1 MCKKT
6 VIWAIAFSF
15 VSTSAF
21 ADWQYTKWGMTTEE
35 VITAS
40 GNKASKPTK
49 PNTIKDG
56 HIVNLLSAPYN
67 TERFKFKADF
77 WFGKKSRQLE
87 MVKLDLIDLDQ
98 CPSLIGELKGIYGT
112 GEFKKL
118 SFGDSYKW
126 RDQEN
131 KNNIYLLDVPNGFC
145 NLDYQSIVKPG
156 SKGL

>member
-1 MCKKT
+1 MFRNAILATTALVLTT
-6 VIWAIAFSF
+6 VTAS
-15 VSTSAF
+15 

-40 GNKASKPTK
+40 GNKASKPKK

-56 HIVNLLSAPYN
+56 HIVNLLSAPYE

-98 CPSLIGELKGIYGT
+98 CPSLIGELKSIYGT
-112 GEFKKL
+112 GELKKL

-126 RDQEN
+126 RDN
-131 KNNIYLLDVPNGFC
+131 DSKNNIYLMDVPNGFC
-145 NLDYQSIVKPG
+145 NLDYQPIVKPG